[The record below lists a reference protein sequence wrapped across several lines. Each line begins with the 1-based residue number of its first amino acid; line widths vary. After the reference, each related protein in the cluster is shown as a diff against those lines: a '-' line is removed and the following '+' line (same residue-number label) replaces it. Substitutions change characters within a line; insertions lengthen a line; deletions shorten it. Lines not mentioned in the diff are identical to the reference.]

1 MLLFSIHA
9 GEASNEINASLL
21 FAFTVKIT
29 FSNLLAETLALSS
42 NEPFMSSNL
51 VQQKKNK
58 RVPRHILKL
67 ITLKTKAYS
76 SESISKIEARF

>member
-1 MLLFSIHA
+1 LFLPIAAVILFFKTSAFTVLLFSIHA

-51 VQQKKNK
+51 VQ
-58 RVPRHILKL
+58 
-67 ITLKTKAYS
+67 
-76 SESISKIEARF
+76 